1 LKKNIKREEDNLDK
15 KTCKTKRKEGG
26 TENKYWEKKGKKN
39 KTKINDKTDKKTKM
53 KKKHV
58 KKL

>member
-1 LKKNIKREEDNLDK
+1 LIKKYVKQKERRGERKTNIGK
-15 KTCKTKRKEGG
+15 KKE
-26 TENKYWEKKGKKN
+26 KKN